1 LHFRN
6 TDFASLLGDRRDLVG
21 LIIRPDWLKTL
32 SLAAELHGA
41 EKNCKASGR
50 RVAKESSL
58 NTCSPP
64 ELLYENERNRK
75 ICLNVH
81 L

>member
-1 LHFRN
+1 MAACLLHLRN
-6 TDFASLLGDRRDLVG
+6 TSFASLLGDRRDLVG

-32 SLAAELHGA
+32 SLAAELHDA

-50 RVAKESSL
+50 RVASESA
-58 NTCSPP
+58 NET
-64 ELLYENERNRK
+64 YERNRK